1 MGTYKYEDIIKELLD
16 DGERHLTIKENQLSC
31 RCPFHQESKPSFGIN
46 LETGL
51 YNCFSCS
58 EKGNIVKFVSKIKDI
73 STLQALDELEMA
85 GYDIDRKASG
95 YYTLKDYSKEK
106 NLDINY
112 LTKILKMETAPQ
124 GNSIRIPYFNQDGS
138 QIAVRYRNHP
148 ESKTR
153 FYWSKGSKAHLYGL
167 QFIDNFSSDYVVLV
181 EGESDCHSAWMHDI
195 QAIGVAGAKNFKK
208 EYAKLFDGF
217 DKIYI
222 HQEPDNGGTEFV
234 KSICR
239 VLPSEKLYT
248 ISALAVDDECK
259 DLADLNVKD
268 KLNKE
273 SLLATA
279 EKIPEIYINE
289 VRNLGEDADHV
300 ILANKVFNELDIKF
314 YKGNY
319 YVYEDG
325 VYKEGLDKIE
335 KCMLKIDNN
344 IKKSM
349 RMEVLD
355 YIRIKEG
362 VEIVEIDKNLI
373 NFKNGIYHL
382 DEDILE
388 AHSPDIFTLCQLNAD
403 YLTDEEYQELID
415 KGENIAV
422 DKFLSDICCNHQDRI
437 DTLTEFTGQAL
448 TYDVGDGK
456 CLFLL
461 GETAGNGKSTFNELN
476 VALFTNSNCCSIA
489 IEELGERFCGSELT
503 NKLLNVIHEVK
514 NIKLNDIAKFKSV
527 VTGNEI
533 SVEEKYKPRYIIK
546 PFAHHIF
553 AMNILPEVKNA
564 DEGYFRRLQI
574 VPFEAKFTDEEKD
587 NFNFEQLVTPVSLT
601 YYANL
606 CLRAHLKRKKE
617 HRRHFANN
625 EESDRYLDCYKHEDN
640 SVQIF
645 LSNVMF
651 YYNLLPSS
659 GKVTL
664 KDLYET
670 YQSWCWKNHFEAYS
684 RRDFKNIALSSGKF
698 KRTGLK
704 DGYDAIQYVGEIP
717 HITY

>member
-85 GYDIDRKASG
+85 GYDIDRKSSG

-248 ISALAVDDECK
+248 ISAFAVDDECK

-437 DTLTEFTGQAL
+437 DTLTEFTGQSM
-448 TYDVGDGK
+448 TYDVGEGV
-456 CLFLL
+456 CIFLL
-461 GETAGNGKSTFNELN
+461 GETASNGKSTFNKFII
-476 VALFTNSNCCSIA
+476 ALFTKANCCSVA
-489 IEELGERFCGSELT
+489 IEEFGERFCGSELT

-514 NIKLNDIAKFKSV
+514 NIKLNDIARFKDV
-527 VTGNEI
+527 ITGDEI
-533 SVEEKYKPRYIIK
+533 SVEEKYKPRYIIE

-553 AMNILPEVKNA
+553 AMNNLPDVKNA
-564 DEGYFRRLQI
+564 DEGFFRRIHI
-574 VPFEAKFTDEEKD
+574 VPCEARFTDEEKE
-587 NFNFEQLVTPVSLT
+587 NFDFEKLVTSTSLT

-606 CLRAHLKRKKE
+606 SLRAHLKRIKE
-617 HRRHFANN
+617 HRRYFANKQ
-625 EESDRYLDCYKHEDN
+625 ESDRYVEGYRNEDN

-645 LSNVMF
+645 LGNVMF
-651 YYNLLPSS
+651 YYNLLSAS
-659 GKVTL
+659 GKVTV

-670 YQSWCWKNHFEAYS
+670 YQSWCWKNRFEPYS

-698 KRTGLK
+698 KRAGLK